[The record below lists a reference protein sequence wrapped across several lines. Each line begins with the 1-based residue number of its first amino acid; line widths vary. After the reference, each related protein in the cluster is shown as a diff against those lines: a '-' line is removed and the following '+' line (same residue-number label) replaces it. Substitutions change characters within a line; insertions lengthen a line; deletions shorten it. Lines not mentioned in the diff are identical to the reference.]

1 MLSGLNPTEGREL
14 KADEAICRAVLLLSS
29 LPEAVPHVFILVK
42 QETYVSKFTRSIHIA
57 NHHYSQYVERNQ
69 IQLTAN
75 VLHLFEQRKEEQFFL

>member
-42 QETYVSKFTRSIHIA
+42 QEKYVHKQIHTF
-57 NHHYSQYVERNQ
+57 YPYCKPSL
-69 IQLTAN
+69 LT
-75 VLHLFEQRKEEQFFL
+75 VC